1 MKISEFQNSID
12 RVKICLLRLPMIVTK
27 WDNFHSTSPPLG
39 LAYVAGSIKH
49 AGYDVTALDA
59 LGEAPL
65 QKISLE
71 DDEYVSYGLSIK
83 QIIKQLAY
91 EDFNVLFVSI
101 MFSLEWPMA
110 KSFIQTI
117 KKTYPD
123 VLLVCGGE
131 HTSSCP
137 EYCLEDCPEID
148 ICVVGEGEETSVE
161 LLRAVE
167 QKKSFSEVSGIVY
180 RSENGINKNPNRARI
195 NKLDDIKWP
204 AWEMFPLENYL
215 SNGLGYGIKPGRSMP
230 ILISRGCPYQCTFCS
245 SPQMWTTKWQ
255 ARDVECVLN
264 EMQHYIDKYKATN
277 FDLYDL
283 TAIVRKDWI
292 VNFSQKIIKKNWNIA
307 WQMPAGT
314 RSEALDDETLKL
326 LHLSGQH
333 HIVYAPES
341 GSEETL
347 TKIKKKIKIG
357 RMKKSIKSA
366 LKEGMYVKISLML
379 GFPDETH
386 KAMMQTLNF
395 TKDLAIMGVNDIY
408 IASFSPY
415 PGSELFN
422 QMRKNGQIPRLDN
435 EYFLGLKSY
444 SNFFRSVSYSQHVS
458 NRTLA
463 LYRIFGMLM
472 FYIISYSLRPKRLFR
487 LIANVIKKRE
497 EGRMDKALIDIVD
510 RIKRSKKTTNTM
522 N

>member
-1 MKISEFQNSID
+1 MKMNKLLILNLLICATLSASELNAFNFNKTSNS
-12 RVKICLLRLPMIVTK
+12 
-27 WDNFHSTSPPLG
+27 N
-39 LAYVAGSIKH
+39 GSIYLEIDIDSHSKEN
-49 AGYDVTALDA
+49 GYD
-59 LGEAPL
+59 
-65 QKISLE
+65 KITNNFNSYTTDIGMPELPSYSTFYQLNPHLE
-71 DDEYVSYGLSIK
+71 YEFELIIHDSYLIENIK
-83 QIIKQLAY
+83 
-91 EDFNVLFVSI
+91 V
-101 MFSLEWPMA
+101 
-110 KSFIQTI
+110 
-117 KKTYPD
+117 YPNI
-123 VLLVCGGE
+123 LLVCGGE

-161 LLRAVE
+161 LLKAIE
-167 QKKSFSEVSGIVY
+167 KKKSFSEVNGIVY
-180 RSENGINKNPNRARI
+180 RSENGIKKNPNRARI
-195 NKLDDIKWP
+195 SKLDDIKWP

-255 ARDVECVLN
+255 ARNVECVLN

-292 VNFSQKIIKKNWNIA
+292 VDFSQKVIKKNWNIA

-357 RMKKSIKSA
+357 RMKQSIKSA

-415 PGSELFN
+415 PGSELFS

-487 LIANVIKKRE
+487 LISNVIKNFCVNTNVKQ
-497 EGRMDKALIDIVD
+497 L
-510 RIKRSKKTTNTM
+510 KTFIQKFLK
-522 N
+522 